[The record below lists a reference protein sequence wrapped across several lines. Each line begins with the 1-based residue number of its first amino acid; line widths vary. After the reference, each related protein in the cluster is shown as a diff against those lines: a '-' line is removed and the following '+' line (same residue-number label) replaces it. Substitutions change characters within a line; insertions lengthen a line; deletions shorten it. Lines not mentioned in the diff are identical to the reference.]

1 MIFLFQAFSPL
12 EQGLLSGEFS
22 MDYVIPEGHVRG
34 RNIWWSPKARQR
46 ILALLEKWN
55 ALCEKYQCNRT
66 ALVTAWTCGY
76 SRQMVVLAGGSQKKH
91 IKDYIQGGSFVIEEK
106 DQLEMSRQIE
116 EAVKEILEPDEGEGS
131 NRKKL

>member
-1 MIFLFQAFSPL
+1 MLSVKISVQPDRFGD
-12 EQGLLSGEFS
+12 GLDL
-22 MDYVIPEGHVRG
+22 
-34 RNIWWSPKARQR
+34 R
-46 ILALLEKWN
+46 I
-55 ALCEKYQCNRT
+55 QQT
-66 ALVTAWTCGY
+66 D
-76 SRQMVVLAGGSQKKH
+76 GGSGGRKPKKH

>member
-1 MIFLFQAFSPL
+1 M
-12 EQGLLSGEFS
+12 
-22 MDYVIPEGHVRG
+22 
-34 RNIWWSPKARQR
+34 
-46 ILALLEKWN
+46 
-55 ALCEKYQCNRT
+55 
-66 ALVTAWTCGY
+66 TAWTCGY